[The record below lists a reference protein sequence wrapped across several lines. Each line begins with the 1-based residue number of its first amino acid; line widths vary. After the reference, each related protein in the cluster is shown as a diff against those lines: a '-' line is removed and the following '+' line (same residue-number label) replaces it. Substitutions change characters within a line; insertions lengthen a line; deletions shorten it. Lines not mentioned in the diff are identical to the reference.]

1 MKPFGPG
8 RPGSPGFPSSP
19 GIPGGPGGPMSPLI
33 PKKQTYV
40 DIAIQYCSICPYIYL
55 YTIVSFILTIKNFT
69 TSLKHAQ
76 GSWIRVR
83 FISNILYGIFYLWHI
98 LK

>member
-33 PKKQTYV
+33 PKKQIYV
-40 DIAIQYCSICPYIYL
+40 DIAIQYN
-55 YTIVSFILTIKNFT
+55 IKHELFHLPIH
-69 TSLKHAQ
+69 TSLHYCF
-76 GSWIRVR
+76 I
-83 FISNILYGIFYLWHI
+83 FISNQKLYNQS
-98 LK
+98 

>member
-19 GIPGGPGGPMSPLI
+19 GIPGGPEGPTSPLI

-40 DIAIQYCSICPYIYL
+40 DIVIQYCFICPNIYL
-55 YTIVSFILTIKNFT
+55 YTTVSFILAIKNFT

-76 GSWIRVR
+76 GSWVRV
-83 FISNILYGIFYLWHI
+83 FYLWDI